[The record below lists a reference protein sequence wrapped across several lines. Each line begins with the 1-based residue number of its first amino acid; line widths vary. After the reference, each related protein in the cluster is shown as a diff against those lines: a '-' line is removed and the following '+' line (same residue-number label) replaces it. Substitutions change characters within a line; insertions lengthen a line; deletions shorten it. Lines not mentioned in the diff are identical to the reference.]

1 VCTLIADVS
10 SGVPEILGA
19 GICPSQG
26 LRKGVVVDVQAAV
39 DAIAGSLQRAEQQ
52 SGFKA
57 MSALVGI
64 AGAHILSTNSHAI
77 VAVRHPD
84 SVISQEDVARVIDGA
99 QIIQLPADQE
109 IVHVIPRHFVVDGMD
124 GIKDPVGMVGR
135 RLEIEANIVTGS
147 MTSIHNVARCLEAAE
162 VELDAFI
169 LDPLAAGW
177 AVLSAEERE
186 LGSMVVDIGGGT
198 TDAAIFRDGS
208 LLHTYILPVGG
219 NQISNDLAFALRAT
233 FPVAEELKIRSGT
246 TISHA
251 PSNGDV
257 IAVPAHGRDEPQ
269 PIEQRLVAEIIDA
282 RLAETFELV
291 REQMMQAGFGDAYPG
306 GVVLTG
312 GSAQIPGTAALAS
325 EIFGTPARIGVPQ
338 RLRGLADAVRGP
350 AFSTSV
356 GILLW
361 GQTQLTSASEPHGS
375 KGLSALGASLK
386 AWVQNFFG

>member
-1 VCTLIADVS
+1 
-10 SGVPEILGA
+10 
-19 GICPSQG
+19 
-26 LRKGVVVDVQAAV
+26 
-39 DAIAGSLQRAEQQ
+39 
-52 SGFKA
+52 
-57 MSALVGI
+57 
-64 AGAHILSTNSHAI
+64 
-77 VAVRHPD
+77 
-84 SVISQEDVARVIDGA
+84 
-99 QIIQLPADQE
+99 
-109 IVHVIPRHFVVDGMD
+109 
-124 GIKDPVGMVGR
+124 
-135 RLEIEANIVTGS
+135 
-147 MTSIHNVARCLEAAE
+147 
-162 VELDAFI
+162 
-169 LDPLAAGW
+169 
-177 AVLSAEERE
+177 
-186 LGSMVVDIGGGT
+186 MVVDIGGGT